1 MPGHYG
7 SHSHSNK
14 STTTGG
20 GNTNRERGIQRN
32 QTQRVSKKTKMLS
45 NWINSETP
53 SLQIAA
59 MKMISEE
66 HEAHRLNGTRQEI
79 KHEGGIKSTLIEW
92 KPAKK

>member
-32 QTQRVSKKTKMLS
+32 QRTGRSSTILTGAEGLEDDSSVVSKKEL
-45 NWINSETP
+45 
-53 SLQIAA
+53 L
-59 MKMISEE
+59 
-66 HEAHRLNGTRQEI
+66 
-79 KHEGGIKSTLIEW
+79 GG
-92 KPAKK
+92 